1 LLKPIRNEDLSTIR
15 LGNSQFPSNST
26 KNRFFDSIML
36 TSSFLLGF
44 SKKLHEL
51 IYSSGQAK
59 HFLSWI
65 LLLKPSRTGD
75 LSTIRLGKQSFSFK
89 NNEKRFC
96 MTDKHDSWSDL
107 MVTQTTRASRDEA
120 TGSMRRNIRYKNLVD
135 IVRLQFLLV
144 PKSRRTA
151 FWIPEF

>member
-1 LLKPIRNEDLSTIR
+1 MPSDDAFWKQSSLHQLKTDFSTAYC
-15 LGNSQFPSNST
+15 SQLRFYWVSANNST
-26 KNRFFDSIML
+26 SEFILQVKLNI
-36 TSSFLLGF
+36 FLVDF
-44 SKKLHEL
+44 IAET
-51 IYSSGQAK
+51 Q
-59 HFLSWI
+59 
-65 LLLKPSRTGD
+65 RTGD